1 MEALVYLDTHV
12 IVWLYAGRED
22 LLSERA
28 TRTIQQDRLLF
39 SPVVRLELQYLFETD
54 RITKRPDQIL
64 DALGTEIALRS
75 CQSSFATVVNQAI
88 ELKWT
93 RDPFDRIITAQ
104 AGANQAPLLTKDK
117 TILRHYQKAFW
128 D

>member
-1 MEALVYLDTHV
+1 METLVYLDTHV

-28 TRTIQQDRLLF
+28 RRAVQQDRLVF
-39 SPVVRLELQYLFETD
+39 SPIVRLELQYLLETG
-54 RITKRPDQIL
+54 RITKEPDQIIQT
-64 DALGTEIALRS
+64 LGAEIALRA
-75 CQSSFATVVNQAI
+75 CPADFDTVVNHA
-88 ELKWT
+88 LSLTWT

-104 AGANQAPLLTKDK
+104 ATAGQARLLTKDR
-117 TILRHYQKAFW
+117 TILEHYPMAFW